1 MSILP
6 DRDWLPH
13 YTPDY
18 GDLVRDFYVP
28 ALECAERYDRTTGY
42 FTASALA
49 LAMRGLEG
57 LIVNGG
63 HMRLLVGCTLNEA
76 EVEAIEKGQS
86 LKDTVEAQLA
96 AMPLVPPDKAA
107 EDALELLA
115 WMIAKGYLEVKV
127 SVPCNAARKPIPGV
141 GLFHA
146 KAGIIEDKSGNRLA
160 FNGSINETD
169 AGWRR
174 NYETFHVYTSWDGGE
189 RHVNAEER
197 EFQALWNDRSKHV
210 LVLEV
215 PAAKKDEL
223 LRFLPKDD
231 RPARMVRIVGEAIP
245 VPDAGEV
252 GDVGAFG
259 SDAVDP
265 RREVW
270 SFLRTAPTLP
280 EIGER
285 VGEATSAI
293 TPWPH
298 QVRAFERMYHHWPPR
313 LLIADEVGL
322 GKTIQAGM
330 ILRQAWMEGKAPRIL
345 VMAPKAVLRQWQI
358 ELREKFNL
366 NWPIYDGQKLNW
378 CPSPSM
384 GKDPVRF
391 IDRDSW
397 HKEPCV
403 IVSSHLMRRSD
414 RAGEMLAAEPWDLI
428 ILDEAHHARR
438 RSGGLGTDDRPNQLL
453 RLMRQVRNRTS
464 ALVLLTATPM
474 QVSPVE
480 VWDLLDLLGVPDE
493 WRLDAFL
500 RFFEVAAKPNPS
512 HDELAALARMFRS
525 VERAFGE
532 MTLEEAQMVTGIQS
546 RIRLKRLLRAL
557 RDTGVTPLRQLETT
571 DRQPILR
578 LLRASTP
585 VRRLISRHT
594 RRLLRRYYEAGRI
607 STPIATREV
616 EDRFV
621 SLTPDEA
628 DVYEAVEGYIST
640 TYNNAAQEKRTAIGF
655 VMTIYRRRLAS
666 SFYALAQTLE
676 SRKASLDSGQ
686 SGLFAED
693 RFEED
698 LPDDDVTDELI
709 DVEEAKQLENEVL
722 RLEEQDDIEDLIRGI
737 RRLPTDTKAR
747 ELLSAIVELREKG
760 HDQVIVF
767 TQYTDTLDFLR
778 EYLARQSSL
787 TVMCFSGRGGEVR
800 STDGMWMTISRDKT
814 KDMFRKKAA
823 NVLIC
828 TDAAAEGLNFQFCGA
843 LINYD
848 MPWNPMRVEQRIGRI
863 DRLGQQFP
871 QIRIVNLHYRDTVEA
886 DVYVALR
893 SRIALFEE
901 FVGGLQPIL
910 SRLPKAIREVALAQ
924 AEHRGRETAALVDDL
939 TRDVDEGSPLSFDLD
954 EITEGDVEERPR
966 PAPAF
971 DLKDLRQILRQ
982 PQLMPPGDEVA
993 SLGAKDFSY
1002 RRPGMEESIR
1012 VTTDPEFFEQHADSV
1027 ELWSPGMPV
1036 FPDMNN
1042 LEESDDVTPH
1052 RFKQIIG
1059 SCP

>member
-57 LIVNGG
+57 LIINGG
-63 HMRLLVGCTLNEA
+63 HMRLLVGCTLSEA
-76 EVEAIEKGQS
+76 EVEAIEKGQG
-86 LKDTVEAQLA
+86 LKDTVDAQLA

-107 EDALELLA
+107 TEALELLS

-127 SVPCNAARKPIPGV
+127 SVPCNASRKPIPGV

-197 EFQALWNDRSKHV
+197 EFQALWNDKSKHV

-223 LRFLPKDD
+223 LGFLPHDD
-231 RPARMVRIVGEAIP
+231 RPARLVRM
-245 VPDAGEV
+245 DAGEV
-252 GDVGAFG
+252 HPQNVEETDNTDAPDSGG
-259 SDAVDP
+259 SDP
-265 RREVW
+265 RRKIW
-270 SFLRTAPTLP
+270 SFLQAAPTLP

-285 VGEATSAI
+285 VGEATSAV

-298 QVRAFERMYHHWPPR
+298 QVRAFERMYHNWPPR

-322 GKTIQAGM
+322 GKTIQAGL
-330 ILRQAWMEGKAPRIL
+330 ILRQAWMAGKARRIL

-384 GKDPVRF
+384 GREPVRF
-391 IDRDSW
+391 IDRDTW
-397 HKEPCV
+397 HKEPYV

-414 RAGEMLAAEPWDLI
+414 RAAEMLAAEPWELV

-453 RLMRQVRNRTS
+453 RLMRQVRNRTKG
-464 ALVLLTATPM
+464 LVLLTATPM

-512 HDELAALARMFRS
+512 HDELASLARMFRS
-525 VERAFGE
+525 VEEQFGE
-532 MTLEEAQMVTGIQS
+532 MSLEEAQLVTDIES

-557 RDTGVTPLRQLETT
+557 RDPGVTPLKQLETA
-571 DRQPILR
+571 DRQAVLR

-594 RRLLRRYYEAGRI
+594 RRLLRRYYVAGRI

-621 SLTPDEA
+621 SLTPAEA
-628 DVYEAVEGYIST
+628 DVYEAIEGYIST
-640 TYNNAAQEKRTAIGF
+640 TYNNAAKEKRTAIGF

-666 SFYALAQTLE
+666 SFYALARTLE
-676 SRKASLDSGQ
+676 SRKAGLDSGQ
-686 SGLFAED
+686 GGLFGED

-698 LPDDDVTDELI
+698 LPDDDATDELI
-709 DVEEAKQLENEVL
+709 DVEEARQLENEVL
-722 RLEEQDDIEDLIRGI
+722 RMEERDDIEDLIRGI

-747 ELLSAIVELREKG
+747 ELLSAIMELRDKG
-760 HDQVIVF
+760 HDQVLVF
-767 TQYTDTLDFLR
+767 TQYTDTLEFLR
-778 EYLARQSSL
+778 EYLTRESPLA
-787 TVMCFSGRGGEVR
+787 VMCFSGRGGEVR
-800 STDGMWMTISRDKT
+800 STDGRWMTISRDKT

-863 DRLGQQFP
+863 DRLGQQY
-871 QIRIVNLHYRDTVEA
+871 QRICIVNLHYRDTVEA
-886 DVYVALR
+886 DVYLALR
-893 SRIALFEE
+893 DRIKLFEE

-910 SRLPKAIREVALAQ
+910 SRLPEAIRALTLAQ
-924 AEHRGRETAALVDDL
+924 PGERDRETAALVEGL
-939 TRDVDEGSPLSFDLD
+939 THEVEQGPPLAFDLD

-966 PAPAF
+966 AAPAY
-971 DLKDLRQILRQ
+971 DLEDLGRILHQ
-982 PQLMPPGDEVA
+982 SPLLPPGDDVVA
-993 SLGAKDFSY
+993 LGAKDFSY
-1002 RRPGMEESIR
+1002 RRPGMTEPIR
-1012 VTTDPEFFEQHADSV
+1012 VTTDPSFFEQHADSV
-1027 ELWSPGMPV
+1027 ELWSPGAPM
-1036 FPDMNN
+1036 FPDAY
-1042 LEESDDVTPH
+1042 EFGSEGAVTQ
-1052 RFKQIIG
+1052 KQFREFLK
-1059 SCP
+1059 

>member
-1 MSILP
+1 MSILS
-6 DRDWLPH
+6 DIDWLPH
-13 YTPDY
+13 YTPDH
-18 GDLVRDFYVP
+18 GDLVRNFYVP
-28 ALECAERYDRTTGY
+28 ALECATRYDRTTGY

-63 HMRLLVGCTLNEA
+63 HMRLLVGCTLSDA

-86 LKDTVEAQLA
+86 LKDTIEAQLA

-107 EDALELLA
+107 AEALELLS

-127 SVPCNAARKPIPGV
+127 SVPCNAARQPVPGV

-160 FNGSINETD
+160 FNGSINETE

-223 LRFLPKDD
+223 LSFLPHDD
-231 RPARMVRIVGEAIP
+231 RPARLVRMGGGDVPSLDTGEA
-245 VPDAGEV
+245 DGAG
-252 GDVGAFG
+252 ATG
-259 SDAVDP
+259 SDGLDP
-265 RREVW
+265 RRGVW
-270 SFLRTAPTLP
+270 SFLRIAPTLS
-280 EIGER
+280 EIGDR

-322 GKTIQAGM
+322 GKTIQAGL
-330 ILRQAWMEGKAPRIL
+330 ILRQAWMAGKAKRIL

-366 NWPIYDGQKLNW
+366 NWPIYDGQKLAW
-378 CPSPSM
+378 CPSPSL
-384 GKDPVRF
+384 GKEPVRLVA
-391 IDRDSW
+391 RDAW

-453 RLMRQVRNRTS
+453 RVMRQVRSRTKG
-464 ALVLLTATPM
+464 LVLLTATPM

-480 VWDLLDLLGVPDE
+480 VWDLLDLLGVPDG
-493 WRLDAFL
+493 WQLDAFL
-500 RFFEVAAKPNPS
+500 KFFEVAAKPNPS
-512 HDELAALARMFRS
+512 HEEMAYLARMFRS
-525 VERAFGE
+525 VESQFGE
-532 MTLEEAQMVTGIQS
+532 MSMEEAQLVTGIES

-557 RDTGVTPLRQLETT
+557 RDPGMTPLRQLETT
-571 DRQPILR
+571 DRHPILR

-594 RRLLRRYYEAGRI
+594 RRLLRRYYDAGRI

-621 SLTPDEA
+621 SLTPAEA

-640 TYNNAAQEKRTAIGF
+640 TYNNAAKEKRTAIGF

-666 SFYALAQTLE
+666 SFHALAQTLE
-676 SRKASLDSGQ
+676 SRKTGLDSGQ
-686 SGLFAED
+686 GSLFGKD

-698 LPDDDVTDELI
+698 LPDDDVTDEPI
-709 DVEEAKQLENEVL
+709 DVEEAEQLEKEAL
-722 RLEEQDDIEDLIRGI
+722 RMEEQGDIDDLLRAV

-747 ELLSAIVELREKG
+747 ELLSTIMELRDNG
-760 HDQVIVF
+760 HNQAIVF
-767 TQYTDTLDFLR
+767 TQYTDTLEFLR
-778 EYLARQSSL
+778 EYLAQESSL
-787 TVMCFSGRGGEVR
+787 SVMCFSGRGGEIR
-800 STDGMWMTISRDKT
+800 STDGKWMTISRDKT

-843 LINYD
+843 LVNYD

-871 QIRIVNLHYRDTVEA
+871 RIRIVNLHYRNTVEA

-893 SRIALFEE
+893 NRIALFEE

-910 SRLPKAIREVALAQ
+910 SRLPKAIRDVTLAQ
-924 AEHRGRETAALVDDL
+924 AQDRDRETAALVDGL
-939 TRDVDEGSPLSFDLD
+939 SREVEGGAQLSFDLD
-954 EITEGDVEERPR
+954 EITEGDVEEKPR
-966 PAPAF
+966 SAPAY
-971 DLKDLRQILRQ
+971 DLKDLGHILRQ
-982 PQLMPPGDEVA
+982 SSLMPPGDEAV
-993 SLGAKDFSY
+993 SLGAKDLSY
-1002 RRPGMEESIR
+1002 RRPGMKEAIR
-1012 VTTDPEFFEQHADSV
+1012 VTTDADFFEQHADSV
-1027 ELWSPGMPV
+1027 ELWSPGAPV
-1036 FPDMNN
+1036 FPDAGELGN
-1042 LEESDDVTPH
+1042 DDHVTLQQF
-1052 RFKQIIG
+1052 RQFLAR
-1059 SCP
+1059 

>member
-18 GDLVRDFYVP
+18 GNLVQDFYVP
-28 ALECAERYDRTTGY
+28 ALECATRYDRTTGY

-57 LIVNGG
+57 LILNGG
-63 HMRLLVGCTLNEA
+63 HMRLLIGCTLSDA
-76 EVEAIEKGQS
+76 EVEAIEKGES
-86 LKDTVEAQLA
+86 LRDTVEAQLVS
-96 AMPLVPPDKAA
+96 MPLIPPDRAA
-107 EDALELLA
+107 EEALELLS

-127 SVPCNAARKPIPGV
+127 SVPCNAARKPIPGE

-160 FNGSINETD
+160 FNGSINETN
-169 AGWRR
+169 AGWRH
-174 NYETFHVYTSWDGGE
+174 NYETFHAYTSWGDGE
-189 RHVNAEER
+189 SHVNAEER

-223 LRFLPKDD
+223 LGFLPKDD
-231 RPARMVRIVGEAIP
+231 RPARLVRMERDTAPASGEDGTDEA
-245 VPDAGEV
+245 DTFEANAH
-252 GDVGAFG
+252 DT
-259 SDAVDP
+259 

-270 SFLRTAPTLP
+270 SFLRTAPQLP

-298 QVRAFERMYHHWPPR
+298 QVRAFERMYHQWPPR

-330 ILRQAWMEGKAPRIL
+330 ILRQAWMARRAKRIL
-345 VMAPKAVLRQWQI
+345 IMAPKAVLRQWQI

-366 NWPIYDGQKLNW
+366 NWPIYDGQKLIW
-378 CPSPSM
+378 CSCPSM
-384 GKDPVRF
+384 GKEPARA
-391 IDRDSW
+391 ISRDSW
-397 HKEPCV
+397 HREPCV

-414 RAGEMLAAEPWDLI
+414 RAREMLEAEPWDLV

-453 RLMRQVRNRTS
+453 RLMRQIRNRTEG
-464 ALVLLTATPM
+464 LVLLSATPM

-480 VWDLLDLLGVPDE
+480 VWDLLALLGIPDE
-493 WRLDAFL
+493 WQLDAFL
-500 RFFEVAAKPNPS
+500 KFFEVASKPNPS
-512 HDELAALARMFRS
+512 HDELASLARMFRS
-525 VERAFGE
+525 MEDRFGE
-532 MTLEEAQMVTGIQS
+532 MSLEEARLVTGIES
-546 RIRLKRLLRAL
+546 RIRLKRLLRTL
-557 RDTGVTPLRQLETT
+557 RDTGMTPLRQLETA
-571 DRQPILR
+571 DRQVILR

-594 RRLLRRYYEAGRI
+594 RRLLRRYFEAGRI
-607 STPIATREV
+607 STPIATRVV

-621 SLTPDEA
+621 SLTPAEA

-640 TYNNAAQEKRTAIGF
+640 TYNNAARERRTAIGF

-676 SRKASLDSGQ
+676 SRREGLASGQ
-686 SGLFAED
+686 GRLFGEE
-693 RFEED
+693 RFDED
-698 LPDDDVTDELI
+698 LPDDDVTDEPI
-709 DVEEAKQLENEVL
+709 DVEEAEQLEREAL
-722 RLEEQDDIEDLIRGI
+722 RLEEQDDIVDLIQGI

-747 ELLSAIVELREKG
+747 ELLSAIMELREKG

-778 EYLARQSSL
+778 EYLAKESSL
-787 TVMCFSGRGGEVR
+787 TAMCFSGRGGEVR
-800 STDGMWMTISRDKT
+800 TTDGAWTTISRDKT
-814 KDMFRKKAA
+814 KDMFRNKAA

-848 MPWNPMRVEQRIGRI
+848 MPWNPMRVEQRIGRV
-863 DRLGQQFP
+863 DRLGQEFE
-871 QIRIVNLHYRDTVEA
+871 RIHIINLHYRDTVEA

-924 AEHRGRETAALVDDL
+924 TDDRDRETAALVDGL
-939 TRDVDEGSPLSFDLD
+939 NREVEEGSHLSFDLD
-954 EITEGDVEERPR
+954 EITEGDVEEKPR
-966 PAPAF
+966 PTPAY
-971 DLKDLRQILRQ
+971 DLKDLGRILGQQ
-982 PQLMPPGDEVA
+982 PLLPPGDAVS

-1002 RRPGMEESIR
+1002 QRPGMEAPIR
-1012 VTTDPEFFEQHADSV
+1012 VTTDPVFFEQHADSV
-1027 ELWSPGMPV
+1027 ELWSPGAPV
-1036 FPDMNN
+1036 FPDVDE
-1042 LEESDDVTPH
+1042 LGSDDSVTPQQF
-1052 RFKQIIG
+1052 RQIL
-1059 SCP
+1059 SR

>member
-1 MSILP
+1 MSILR
-6 DRDWLPH
+6 DKDWLPH
-13 YTPDY
+13 YTPDQ
-18 GDLVRDFYVP
+18 GNLVREFYIP
-28 ALECAERYDRTTGY
+28 ALECATRYDRTTGY

-63 HMRLLVGCTLNEA
+63 HMRLLVGCTLSDA
-76 EVEAIEKGQS
+76 EVEAIERGES
-86 LKDTVEAQLA
+86 LKDTIEAQLA
-96 AMPLVPPDKAA
+96 SMPLVPPDKAA
-107 EDALELLA
+107 GEALELLA

-127 SVPCNAARKPIPGV
+127 SVPCNMARKPIPSD

-146 KAGIIEDKSGNRLA
+146 KAGVIEDKCGNRLA
-160 FNGSINETD
+160 FNGSINETE
-169 AGWRR
+169 AGWKH
-174 NYETFHVYTSWDGGE
+174 NYETFHLFRSWDGGE
-189 RHVNAEER
+189 CHVNAEEQT
-197 EFQALWNDRSKHV
+197 FQSLWNNKSRHV
-210 LVLEV
+210 IVLEV

-223 LRFLPKDD
+223 LSFLPHDD
-231 RPARMVRIVGEAIP
+231 RPARLMRIEVRATLP
-245 VPDAGEV
+245 PDAEDGQ
-252 GDVGAFG
+252 DADDHH
-259 SDAVDP
+259 SDNRDP
-265 RREVW
+265 RKDVW
-270 SFLRTAPTLP
+270 SFLRIAPMLP

-322 GKTIQAGM
+322 GKTIQAGL
-330 ILRQAWMEGKAPRIL
+330 ILRQSWMAGKAKRIL
-345 VMAPKAVLRQWQI
+345 VMAPKAVLRQWQL

-366 NWPIYDGQKLNW
+366 NWPIYDGQKLTW

-384 GKDPVRF
+384 GKDPNGFV
-391 IDRDSW
+391 DRESW

-453 RLMRQVRNRTS
+453 RLMRQVKNKTKG
-464 ALVLLTATPM
+464 LVLLTATPM

-480 VWDLLDLLGVPDE
+480 VWDLLDLLGIPDE
-493 WRLDAFL
+493 WQLDAFL
-500 RFFEVAAKPNPS
+500 KFFEIAAKPNPS
-512 HDELAALARMFRS
+512 HDELASLARMFRS
-525 VERAFGE
+525 AERIFGE
-532 MTLEEAQMVTGIQS
+532 MSIDEAQLVTGIES
-546 RIRLKRLLRAL
+546 RTRLKRLLRAL

-621 SLTPDEA
+621 SLTPAEA

-640 TYNNAAQEKRTAIGF
+640 TYNNTAKEKRTAIGF

-676 SRKASLDSGQ
+676 SRKTGLNSGQ
-686 SGLFAED
+686 SGLFEEEH
-693 RFEED
+693 FEED

-709 DVEEAKQLENEVL
+709 DVEEAKQLETEAL
-722 RLEEQDDIEDLIRGI
+722 RLEERGDIEDLIRGI
-737 RRLPTDTKAR
+737 RCLPTDTKAR
-747 ELLSAIVELREKG
+747 ELLSTIVELKGKG

-767 TQYTDTLDFLR
+767 TQYTDSLEFLR
-778 EYLARQSSL
+778 EYLARESSL
-787 TVMCFSGRGGEVR
+787 SVMCFSGRGGEVR
-800 STDGMWMTISRDKT
+800 STDGRWMTISRDKT
-814 KDMFRKKAA
+814 KDMFRNKAA

-843 LINYD
+843 LVNYD

-893 SRIALFEE
+893 NRIALFEE

-910 SRLPKAIREVALAQ
+910 SRLPRAIRDVTLAQ
-924 AEHRGRETAALVDDL
+924 AQDRDREAAALVDGL
-939 TRDVDEGSPLSFDLD
+939 SRDVEYGSQLSFDLD
-954 EITEGDVEERPR
+954 EITEGDVEETPR
-966 PAPAF
+966 PEPAYNLQ
-971 DLKDLRQILRQ
+971 DLGQILRH
-982 PQLMPPGDEVA
+982 PLLMPAGDEVT

-1002 RRPGMEESIR
+1002 RRPGMDKPIR
-1012 VTTDPEFFEQHADSV
+1012 VTTDADFFEQHADSV

-1036 FPDMNN
+1036 FPSLADTNDK
-1042 LEESDDVTPH
+1042 DDASIQQFRKILPH
-1052 RFKQIIG
+1052 
-1059 SCP
+1059 